1 MEIHNQ
7 SNNHRWIY
15 KKVILGHLEKVFFQR
30 KSARETMSN
39 IWPECKYHDFRF
51 SIKMPLNKSILDLSS
66 NLRDFQPFFGFISLW
81 SMNFKTNNFE
91 MQTAALWSKN
101 IGCNRL
107 KKRGGPA
114 LSFHHCGVRVFWVV
128 TLIVKQWVIWQ
139 LLRNRENLLVKGQ
152 LKAEKK
158 EGKIFLLEVSL
169 LW

>member
-1 MEIHNQ
+1 MPFSTWNISNLKDTFHSFGVEIHNQ

-15 KKVILGHLEKVFFQR
+15 EKVILGHLEKVFFQR

-107 KKRGGPA
+107 KKNEEA
-114 LSFHHCGVRVFWVV
+114 LYWVFITV
-128 TLIVKQWVIWQ
+128 
-139 LLRNRENLLVKGQ
+139 G
-152 LKAEKK
+152 
-158 EGKIFLLEVSL
+158 
-169 LW
+169 